1 MCNVYKV
8 DEKILKIVINAQKVE
23 QELLKIGAVPIWTK
37 FAKFRHEKVSY
48 SDDKLSLE
56 NQSRSQ

>member
-1 MCNVYKV
+1 MHR
-8 DEKILKIVINAQKVE
+8 IVE
-23 QELLKIGAVPIWTK
+23 QELLKIGAIPIWTK

-56 NQSRSQ
+56 RKLQSRSQ